1 MQLIKLGLIFGA
13 GIFFFGRNFQI
24 TYAQSQQTSQVL
36 TQPTIPRPLFAAIEE
51 LRVMKIK
58 IEGEGGISQKEYGE
72 DLADLVNIVN
82 KAQGNAK
89 GLAAVKSAVK
99 GHQLALQFWRCDRTT
114 GYEESYQ
121 CRDKVLKEVFAKYP
135 DIKAQAMA
143 AVAGENLSH
152 ISAGLDKDAVLQAIW
167 IKTGEDTGVAVGV
180 VNPIS
185 NLNEGQGEQ
194 EE

>member
-1 MQLIKLGLIFGA
+1 
-13 GIFFFGRNFQI
+13 
-24 TYAQSQQTSQVL
+24 
-36 TQPTIPRPLFAAIEE
+36 
-51 LRVMKIK
+51 
-58 IEGEGGISQKEYGE
+58 
-72 DLADLVNIVN
+72 
-82 KAQGNAK
+82 
-89 GLAAVKSAVK
+89 
-99 GHQLALQFWRCDRTT
+99 
-114 GYEESYQ
+114 
-121 CRDKVLKEVFAKYP
+121 VLKEVFAKYP

-185 NLNEGQGEQ
+185 HLNEGQGEQ